1 MPGRLFHDPGGDRRE
16 LRSETPW
23 VFVSPTYSWQ
33 LPRVM
38 RDLIRRSSFSG
49 SRDAYFVMTCGEDV
63 GAAAQWNRRLCGEA
77 GLRDRGTCPVVMPE
91 NYIALFRA
99 PEETEAREIVAGA
112 RPVLEEG
119 RRQDPAGRG
128 VCARPDRHA
137 GPAEIRPGQQPVLPL
152 LCADKPFAVS
162 DACVSCG
169 RCERSCPL
177 GNIRLESGRPVWGDR
192 LHPLHG
198 LHLRMPGGGHR
209 VWPDQPGQGPAI
221 SVRSERPPARRTKTR
236 RPGGDL
242 RRSRRPSP
250 IR

>member
-1 MPGRLFHDPGGDRRE
+1 MILYFSGTGNSRCCARLLGELLHDECLDVFSMIRAGTGGE

-112 RPVLEEG
+112 RPVLEEAAARIRRGEAFAPG
-119 RRQDPAGRG
+119 RTGML
-128 VCARPDRHA
+128 DRLKS
-137 GPAEIRPGQQPVLPL
+137 GPVNSLFYRFYVRT
-152 LCADKPFAVS
+152 KPFAVS

-192 LHPLHG
+192 CTHCMACICGCPTE
-198 LHLRMPGGGHR
+198 
-209 VWPDQPGQGPAI
+209 AI
-221 SVRSERPPARRTKTR
+221 EYGRISRGKVRYQCPE
-236 RPGGDL
+236 
-242 RRSRRPSP
+242 
-250 IR
+250 